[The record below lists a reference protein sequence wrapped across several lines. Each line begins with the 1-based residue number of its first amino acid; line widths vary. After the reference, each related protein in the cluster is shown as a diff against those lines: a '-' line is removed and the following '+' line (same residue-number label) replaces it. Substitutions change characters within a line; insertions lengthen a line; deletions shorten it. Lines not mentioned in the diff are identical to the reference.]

1 MKYKIKIELKQK
13 EQCAPSSKKTST
25 SSEIVTKVKEKVIST
40 SIAQR
45 AFADKIKLVSHE
57 SELGNYFLEPRIHLV
72 EEEKSLV

>member
-1 MKYKIKIELKQK
+1 M
-13 EQCAPSSKKTST
+13 CTVFKKNF
-25 SSEIVTKVKEKVIST
+25 TKVKEKVISR

-72 EEEKSLV
+72 EDEKSLV